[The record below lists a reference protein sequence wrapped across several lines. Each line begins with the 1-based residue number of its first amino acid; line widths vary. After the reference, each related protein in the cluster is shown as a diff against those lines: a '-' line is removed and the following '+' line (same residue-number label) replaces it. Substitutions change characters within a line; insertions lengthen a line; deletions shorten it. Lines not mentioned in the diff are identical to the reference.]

1 MKIEG
6 LTSDSSAVE
15 QEEYEDLKYTD
26 SNGIFTARDIE
37 AAGCDKKEVEGFRRK
52 NQPKAE
58 RTGVVILNTVTVI
71 NNKE

>member
-1 MKIEG
+1 MKIVA
-6 LTSDSSAVE
+6 T
-15 QEEYEDLKYTD
+15 
-26 SNGIFTARDIE
+26 
-37 AAGCDKKEVEGFRRK
+37 GCDKEEVEGFRRK